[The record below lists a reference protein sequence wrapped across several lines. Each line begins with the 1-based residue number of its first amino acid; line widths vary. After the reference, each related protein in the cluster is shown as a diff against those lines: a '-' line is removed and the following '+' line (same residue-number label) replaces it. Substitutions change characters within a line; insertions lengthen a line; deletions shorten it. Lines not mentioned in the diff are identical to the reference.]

1 MLLKRAALTAASI
14 AVVAAGLAP
23 GCGAKTG
30 LGRGRQDAGP
40 APIPCVTDADC
51 ATGDLCAPLFCME
64 GLCAPATPVNCD
76 DGDECTEDTCV
87 PETAA
92 CEHRALSLDQD
103 GDGHQGPR
111 PGFTAGAPGA
121 CGDDCDDTS
130 ALAYPGAVETCDG
143 VDNDCNGIVDDNA
156 RYAPVTMEPVRVSSD
171 ELRSSAHGGFAWT
184 GTEYG
189 VTYTG
194 RTARSQNYFKA
205 LGRNGESV
213 VEETPVTSTNSDN
226 FTGPLVWTGS
236 MFATAWEDRRVGD
249 TYEIFFNR
257 LNDAGEKLSA
267 DLRVTDAP
275 EFSLHPDVV
284 WNGSEFIVA
293 WDDERDGEQAIFA
306 RRISIDGALLA
317 SEELVT
323 QNSWRAEFPALAEGA
338 TTLGLAFTMFDEMSP
353 RLGFRALQPDL
364 SAPGA
369 LVTVST
375 DHVGQGIG
383 LVYNGDRYLLTWER
397 YDVGPGPA
405 VFAAT
410 LSETGAVL
418 NSETQLTF
426 GASFARG
433 HSVLA
438 LGDRFLLV
446 WADTLDGKYELYS
459 AMYSN
464 DLQEIS
470 PRERITFNSTESIGP
485 SAAFGPEGDV
495 GVVFVDWLS
504 GSQQVHFVR
513 LACKAGR

>member
-1 MLLKRAALTAASI
+1 MLLRRAALAAASLGI
-14 AVVAAGLAP
+14 VAAGLAP

-30 LGRGRQDAGP
+30 LGRGQHDAGP
-40 APIPCVTDADC
+40 VVIPCTTDADC
-51 ATGDLCAPLFCME
+51 ATGDLCAALFCME
-64 GLCAPATPVNCD
+64 GQCAPATPVDCD

-92 CEHRALSLDQD
+92 CEHRALALDQD
-103 GDGHQGPR
+103 GDGHAGPR

-130 ALAYPGAVETCDG
+130 PLAYPGAVETCDG

-156 RYAPVTMEPVRVSSD
+156 RYAPDTMDPVRVSSE
-171 ELRSSAHGGFAWT
+171 ELRSAAHGGLAWT

-189 VTYTG
+189 VTYEG
-194 RTARSQNYFKA
+194 RTARSGNYFKG
-205 LGRNGESV
+205 LGRNGETV

-226 FTGPLVWTGS
+226 YTGPLVWTGS

-249 TYEIFFNR
+249 TYEVFFNR
-257 LNDAGEKLSA
+257 LNEAGDKLSP

-284 WNGSEFIVA
+284 WNGSEFIVV
-293 WDDERDGEQAIFA
+293 WDDARDNEQGIFG
-306 RRISIDGALLA
+306 RRISVDGELLA
-317 SEELVT
+317 NEERVT
-323 QNSWRAEFPALAEGA
+323 QSAWRAEFPKLAEGP
-338 TTLGLAFTMFDEMSP
+338 TTLGLAFTVFDEVSP
-353 RLGFRALQPDL
+353 QLGFRTLQPDL
-364 SAPGA
+364 AGA
-369 LVTVST
+369 GDLVTVST
-375 DHVGQGIG
+375 DHVGQNIG
-383 LVYNGDRYLLTWER
+383 LVFNGDRYLVTWER
-397 YDVGPGPA
+397 YQKAPGPA

-410 LSETGAVL
+410 LSETGTVL
-418 NSETQLTF
+418 KRETQLTF

-464 DLQEIS
+464 DLREIS
-470 PRERITFNSTESIGP
+470 ARERITYNSTDSIGP
-485 SAAFGPEGDV
+485 LAAFGPEGDV
-495 GVVFVDWLS
+495 GVVFVDWVS
-504 GSQQVHFVR
+504 GSEQVHFAR
-513 LACKAGR
+513 LVCKAGQ